1 VSSELAGVLKSPV
14 WGYTL
19 LQACYHE
26 PFILRAVV
34 AIGALNK
41 SIKTSHL
48 ASVGPPA
55 SREPELQ
62 IAKSH
67 RAFAIASYDQAIR
80 GMQQIFPAPDDF
92 PAIRKAL
99 LASLLIFCMEIFL
112 GSPNVAW
119 CQVQAGYN
127 LLQQWMARK
136 SLESTGV
143 SSPDSTAIEDDIF
156 LEVTRL
162 DLQHVIKWSVK
173 ELPRHS
179 TGRLEGSG
187 TIKVMH
193 TYEIHSSTIP
203 HFFTRPTPRTIF
215 GQEEDTAA
223 IASSHQCLRG
233 LASGLLNVPPS
244 RS

>member
-1 VSSELAGVLKSPV
+1 
-14 WGYTL
+14 
-19 LQACYHE
+19 
-26 PFILRAVV
+26 
-34 AIGALNK
+34 LNK
-41 SIKTSHL
+41 SIKTFHL

-55 SREPELQ
+55 SREPGLQ

-67 RAFAIASYDQAIR
+67 RAFAIALYDQAIR

-99 LASLLIFCMEIFL
+99 LASLLIFCMEMFL

-215 GQEEDTAA
+215 GQEEDDTAA